1 MSFAPSAGRGGS
13 PAARRRG
20 RTRDAEPDA
29 GRDDGPDA
37 DPDADPESVA
47 RAICLRLLTMGP
59 RTRAQLADALAARE
73 VPDEVAAAV
82 LDRFGDVG
90 LIDDQAFAA
99 MWVSSRH
106 LGRGLGRRALAQELR
121 HRGVDDSTVAEA
133 VAAVSDA
140 DEHATARELVR
151 RRLPSLARY
160 DHATRVRRLVGL
172 LQRKGYGGG
181 LAFAVVR
188 EVMGALAAEALA
200 EAEGAA
206 EDAGTEPPDLT

>member
-1 MSFAPSAGRGGS
+1 MAFARSAGRGS
-13 PAARRRG
+13 TAARRRSA
-20 RTRDAEPDA
+20 RDRDPDA
-29 GRDDGPDA
+29 TRDDGS
-37 DPDADPESVA
+37 DADPESVA

-59 RTRAQLADALAARE
+59 KTRAQLADAMRAKD
-73 VPDEVAAAV
+73 VPVEIADGV

-106 LGRGLGRRALAQELR
+106 LGRGLGRRALTQELR
-121 HRGVDDSTVAEA
+121 HRGVDDETVAEA
-133 VAAVSDA
+133 VGAVSDA
-140 DEHATARELVR
+140 DEHAAARDLVA

-160 DHATRVRRLVGL
+160 DKPTQVRRLVGL

-188 EVMGALAAEALA
+188 EVMGEAAAEALA
-200 EAEGAA
+200 IAEAEAA
-206 EDAGTEPPDLT
+206 DDE